1 MCVPYSKLSAGVDLV
16 SVVVPRVVE
25 VVANTRIVIYQ
36 LFIRYSFANTR
47 IVIYLLFIRYSFANT
62 RRVIYL
68 LLIGY
73 SFANTKIIIY
83 LLSIGYSFALWSRLW
98 QTL

>member
-25 VVANTRIVIYQ
+25 VVANTKR
-36 LFIRYSFANTR
+36 
-47 IVIYLLFIRYSFANT
+47 VIYLLF
-62 RRVIYL
+62 
-68 LLIGY
+68 IGY

>member
-25 VVANTRIVIYQ
+25 VVANTRRVIYL

-47 IVIYLLFIRYSFANT
+47 IVIYLAILAF
-62 RRVIYL
+62 L
-68 LLIGY
+68 
-73 SFANTKIIIY
+73 
-83 LLSIGYSFALWSRLW
+83 
-98 QTL
+98 

>member
-25 VVANTRIVIYQ
+25 VVANTRRVIYM
-36 LFIRYSFANTR
+36 LFIG
-47 IVIYLLFIRYSFANT
+47 YSFANT

-68 LLIGY
+68 AILAFL
-73 SFANTKIIIY
+73 
-83 LLSIGYSFALWSRLW
+83 
-98 QTL
+98 

>member
-25 VVANTRIVIYQ
+25 VVANTR
-36 LFIRYSFANTR
+36 R
-47 IVIYLLFIRYSFANT
+47 VIYLLFIGYSFANT

-68 LLIGY
+68 AILAFL
-73 SFANTKIIIY
+73 
-83 LLSIGYSFALWSRLW
+83 
-98 QTL
+98 

>member
-25 VVANTRIVIYQ
+25 VVANTRRVIYLLFIRYSFANTRTVIYL

-47 IVIYLLFIRYSFANT
+47 IVIYLAILAF
-62 RRVIYL
+62 L
-68 LLIGY
+68 
-73 SFANTKIIIY
+73 
-83 LLSIGYSFALWSRLW
+83 
-98 QTL
+98 

>member
-25 VVANTRIVIYQ
+25 VVANTRRVIYF
-36 LFIRYSFANTR
+36 LFIG
-47 IVIYLLFIRYSFANT
+47 YSFANT

-68 LLIGY
+68 AILAFL
-73 SFANTKIIIY
+73 
-83 LLSIGYSFALWSRLW
+83 
-98 QTL
+98 

>member
-25 VVANTRIVIYQ
+25 VVANTRIVINL

-47 IVIYLLFIRYSFANT
+47 IVIYLAILAF
-62 RRVIYL
+62 L
-68 LLIGY
+68 
-73 SFANTKIIIY
+73 
-83 LLSIGYSFALWSRLW
+83 
-98 QTL
+98 